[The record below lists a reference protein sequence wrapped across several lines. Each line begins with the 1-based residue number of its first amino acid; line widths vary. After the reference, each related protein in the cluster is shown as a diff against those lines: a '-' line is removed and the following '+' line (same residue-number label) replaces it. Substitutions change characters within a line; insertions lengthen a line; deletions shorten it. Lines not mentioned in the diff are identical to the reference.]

1 MQVEFCEVFEFVFS
15 VCRVFVFFSA
25 MFISAKLFTF
35 QSLITRIN
43 PPVTCFTG
51 HVPLIADGGIVVEF
65 EHGEGPVAT
74 VGERLA

>member
-1 MQVEFCEVFEFVFS
+1 MFMFVFQYAEY
-15 VCRVFVFFSA
+15 FSNG
-25 MFISAKLFTF
+25 F
-35 QSLITRIN
+35 QCEGFHVSIPDHAYQS

-65 EHGEGPVAT
+65 ERGEGPVAP